1 MIDSFHL
8 TRFIYEQSG
17 AVVKIYNHMT
27 SQHCDQNDKEDK
39 EALAELNSPAKYQ
52 LVKAV

>member
-17 AVVKIYNHMT
+17 AVVKIYNPMT

-39 EALAELNSPAKYQ
+39 EALAELNSAHRQ
-52 LVKAV
+52 QNIN